1 MAPVTTGSLPKD
13 LQPGLKAKFDG
24 MYGSIT
30 STWKQL
36 YRDVPS
42 DKKYEEIVSSYSTGL
57 VDEKPEGGAISYD
70 DISQGLTIRHT
81 HKSYG
86 KGIIITKEA
95 MDDNL
100 YGSLSKRG
108 VEALVKSHK
117 TNEEYVHA
125 DIFNQ
130 GFTVLQNHQ
139 EGGDG
144 QYLFDTDHTSK
155 NGTYSNLLTA
165 ATFSR
170 AALQDGI
177 TQIRLTKDE
186 TGVHFSGLTAVKLV
200 VPAALEW
207 RAAEILKTNLQPD
220 SANNNINPVQGIM
233 SYTSW
238 EFLDDASSVAWFIKT
253 NADYGLIHY
262 TREKANIRFSSD
274 DDTYNEKIQ
283 SYSRYRAGVADNRG
297 IFGNAGI

>member
-1 MAPVTTGSLPKD
+1 MAPVTTGSFPKD

-24 MYGSIT
+24 MYGSINPI
-30 STWKQL
+30 WKQL
-36 YRDVPS
+36 FRELSS
-42 DKKYEEIVSSYSTGL
+42 DKRYEEIVSSYSTGL
-57 VDEKPEGGAISYD
+57 VDEKPEGVAISYD
-70 DISQGLTIRHT
+70 DIGQGLTIRHT

-86 KGIIITKEA
+86 KGVIITKEA

-100 YGSLSKRG
+100 YGSLSKRA
-108 VEALVKSHK
+108 VEALVKSHA

-130 GFTVLQNHQ
+130 GFTVANNHQ

-144 QYLFDTDHTSK
+144 QYLFDTDHTAK

-165 ATFSR
+165 AAFSR
-170 AALQDGI
+170 AALQDAV

-186 TGVHFSGLTAVKLV
+186 TGIHFSGLNAVKLI

-233 SYTSW
+233 PYISW
-238 EFLDDASSVAWFIKT
+238 EFLDDSSSTAWFIKT
-253 NADYGLIHY
+253 NADYGLINY
-262 TREKANIRFSSD
+262 SRYKPYITFSSD

-283 SYSRYRAGVADNRG
+283 SYSRYRAGVADCRG
-297 IFGNAGI
+297 IFGNAGA